1 MNKRESMEELIIAT
15 KNKGKAKEFV
25 ELFEPLGFRVKTL
38 LDYPDA
44 PDIEETGETF
54 EENALLK
61 AAGIS
66 NIFQKI
72 VIADDSGLVID
83 ALDGRPGV
91 YSARYAGTNK
101 DDEANIQKVL
111 FEMKDVPEEKRTAHF
126 HCTLA
131 LVVPGKDPVIVEG
144 TCNGLILTEKR
155 GNNGFGYD
163 PIFYL
168 PHLKKTMAEM
178 TSEEKNQISHRGNA
192 IRKLYEHVQEAM
204 ERGDFLS

>member
-1 MNKRESMEELIIAT
+1 MEELIIAT
-15 KNKGKAKEFV
+15 KNKGKAKEFE

-44 PDIEETGETF
+44 PDIEEKGKTF

-61 AAGIS
+61 AVGIS

-91 YSARYAGTNK
+91 YSARYAGTDK

-131 LVVPGKDPVIVEG
+131 LVVPGKDPIIVEG

-168 PHLKKTMAEM
+168 PHLKKTMAEI
-178 TSEEKNQISHRGNA
+178 TSEEKNRISHRGNA

>member
-1 MNKRESMEELIIAT
+1 MEELIIAT

-111 FEMKDVPEEKRTAHF
+111 FEMKEVPEEKRTAHF

>member
-1 MNKRESMEELIIAT
+1 MEELIIAT
-15 KNKGKAKEFV
+15 KNKGKAKEFE

-44 PDIEETGETF
+44 PDIEETGKTF

-61 AAGIS
+61 AVGIS
-66 NIFQKI
+66 NIFQKM

-91 YSARYAGTNK
+91 YSARYAGTDK

-131 LVVPGKDPVIVEG
+131 LVVPGKDPIIVEG

-168 PHLKKTMAEM
+168 PHLKKTMAEI
-178 TSEEKNQISHRGNA
+178 TSEEKNRISHRGNA
-192 IRKLYEHVQEAM
+192 IRKLSEHVQEAM